1 MRQVLLCTCGLLL
14 TFATPQLSFAADPAV
29 DAAEKM
35 QGRWTIEKGV
45 NQGRDLADSEIIGNL
60 VLVEKNIITTYDREQ
75 KEVYRASYR
84 LKLGSDP
91 VQIDMTTKMQ
101 GRQETKAL
109 GIVKFDGDRWWL
121 CYGLPGEDRP
131 GAFKSAED
139 SKTMLFEMKKDKD
152 EE

>member
-1 MRQVLLCTCGLLL
+1 MRRVLFCACWLAFGLFLMQPSS
-14 TFATPQLSFAADPAV
+14 ATDPAV

-60 VLVEKNIITTYDREQ
+60 VLVEKNIITTYDRGQ
-75 KEVYRASYR
+75 KEIYRASYR

-101 GRQETKAL
+101 GRKETKAL

-131 GAFKSAED
+131 GGFKSPD
-139 SKTMLFEMKKDKD
+139 GSKVMLFEMKRDKD
-152 EE
+152 DE